1 MNADVNGRIAQDSNW
16 HSVCF
21 SLLTPYGLHTLEPF
35 MKANV
40 GNLDRVARIV
50 IGLGLLSLTVMGPQ
64 TWFGLLGLIPLATAT
79 MGYCPLYTVL
89 GFSSCP
95 VKQKA

>member
-1 MNADVNGRIAQDSNW
+1 
-16 HSVCF
+16 
-21 SLLTPYGLHTLEPF
+21 

-40 GNLDRVARIV
+40 GGIDRVLRIV
-50 IGLGLLSLTVMGPQ
+50 LGLALIVLTLTGAIGAWGWIGLV
-64 TWFGLLGLIPLATAT
+64 PLATAA

-95 VKQKA
+95 VRN